1 MDYELRKQGTGSTT
15 WLRPRG
21 HRGRIP
27 ATIAAR
33 LTYDNVSHRYGETE
47 AVSGFSLDVAPGEI
61 VVLIGHSGCGKT
73 TALRLAAGIEIPT
86 SGRILINDQEVSGGR
101 QFLAPEH
108 RGVGLMFQDY
118 ALFPHLTNL
127 ANVMFGLRDLPR
139 EDAAAEAR
147 VALDRVGL
155 GDYADAYPHTLSGGE
170 QQRVALA
177 RAVAPRPSVLLMDE
191 PFSGL
196 DRSLRDEVR
205 EDTLAVLRESRVT
218 SVIVT
223 HDPEEALR
231 MADRIALMR
240 AGSAVQVDVPEAV
253 YRRPADL
260 FVARFFCEL
269 NEIPGVVRD
278 GSVDTP
284 LGRFAA
290 PGLSEGAAAVV
301 AIRPT
306 GVRLRPAG
314 TGIPGRLERR
324 RFLGVVD
331 LFEVA
336 VNGVDRVLKGRTRE
350 TIVFAEKDEVAVA
363 VDPAEVLVFAASEA

>member
-1 MDYELRKQGTGSTT
+1 V
-15 WLRPRG
+15 
-21 HRGRIP
+21 H
-27 ATIAAR
+27 
-33 LTYDNVSHRYGETE
+33 HRYGVSE
-47 AVSGFSLDVAPGEI
+47 AVTDFSLDIAPGEI

-73 TALRLAAGIEIPT
+73 TALRLAAGIEIP
-86 SGRILINDQEVSGGR
+86 SGGRILINGQEVAGEKA
-101 QFLAPEH
+101 FLPPEQ

-127 ANVMFGLRDLPR
+127 ANVMFGLSGLPR
-139 EDAAAEAR
+139 EHAVAEAR
-147 VALDRVGL
+147 LALDRVGL
-155 GDYADAYPHTLSGGE
+155 ADYADAYPHMLSGGE

-205 EDTLAVLRESRVT
+205 EDTLAVLRESHVT
-218 SVIVT
+218 CVIVT

-240 AGSAVQVDVPEAV
+240 AGTLVQVDVPEAI

-269 NEIPGVVRD
+269 NEIAGTVQNGR
-278 GSVDTP
+278 VDTP
-284 LGRFAA
+284 LGVFPA
-290 PGLSEGAAAVV
+290 PDLPGGSPAVV
-301 AIRPT
+301 AVRPT

-314 TGIPGRLERR
+314 RGIPGRLEGR

-331 LFEVA
+331 MFEVA
-336 VNGVDRVLKGRTRE
+336 VNGIDRLLKGRTRE
-350 TIVFAEKDEVAVA
+350 AILFAPKDEVGVEI
-363 VDPAEVLVFAASEA
+363 DPAEVLVFAAPGA

>member
-1 MDYELRKQGTGSTT
+1 
-15 WLRPRG
+15 
-21 HRGRIP
+21 
-27 ATIAAR
+27 
-33 LTYDNVSHRYGETE
+33 
-47 AVSGFSLDVAPGEI
+47 
-61 VVLIGHSGCGKT
+61 
-73 TALRLAAGIEIPT
+73 
-86 SGRILINDQEVSGGR
+86 
-101 QFLAPEH
+101 
-108 RGVGLMFQDY
+108 
-118 ALFPHLTNL
+118 
-127 ANVMFGLRDLPR
+127 MFGLRDLPR
-139 EDAAAEAR
+139 EHAAAEAR
-147 VALDRVGL
+147 LALERVGL
-155 GDYADAYPHTLSGGE
+155 GDYADAYPHMLSGGE

-196 DRSLRDEVR
+196 DRGLRDDVR

-218 SVIVT
+218 CVIVT

-269 NEIPGVVRD
+269 NEIRGVVR
-278 GSVDTP
+278 GGAVDTP
-284 LGRFAA
+284 LGLFPA
-290 PGLSEGAAAVV
+290 PALAEGAAAVV

-306 GVRLRPAG
+306 GVKLRPAG
-314 TGIPGRLERR
+314 TGVPGRLERR

-331 LFEVA
+331 MFEIA

-350 TIVFAEKDEVAVA
+350 TIGFAEKDEVGIEI
-363 VDPAEVLVFAASEA
+363 DPAEVLVFPDSDAVD

>member
-1 MDYELRKQGTGSTT
+1 VLLERESGEAGRLRQ
-15 WLRPRG
+15 RG
-21 HRGRIP
+21 HRGRTP

-33 LTYDNVSHRYGETE
+33 LTFDNVHHRYGDV
-47 AVSGFSLDVAPGEI
+47 ASVAGFSLDVAPGEI

-73 TALRLAAGIEIPT
+73 TALRLAAGIEVP
-86 SGRILINDQEVSGGR
+86 SAGRILINDREASGAAE
-101 QFLAPEH
+101 FLPPEQ
-108 RGVGLMFQDY
+108 RGIGLMFQDY

-127 ANVMFGLRDLPR
+127 ANVMFGLRGLPR
-139 EDAAAEAR
+139 QEAQAEAR
-147 VALDRVGL
+147 LGLERVGL
-155 GDYADAYPHTLSGGE
+155 GDYADAYPHMLSGGE

-218 SVIVT
+218 CVIVT

-240 AGSAVQVDVPEAV
+240 QGTLVQVDVPEMI
-253 YRRPADL
+253 YRRPVDL

-269 NEIPGVVRD
+269 NEIRGIVR
-278 GSVDTP
+278 GGKVDTP
-284 LGRFAA
+284 LGAFAA
-290 PGLSEGAAAVV
+290 PDLAEGTAAVV

-306 GVRLRPAG
+306 GIRLRPPGAG
-314 TGIPGRLERR
+314 VPGRLERR

-331 LFEVA
+331 MFEVA
-336 VNGVDRVLKGRTRE
+336 VNGIDRWLKGRTRE
-350 TIVFAEKDEVAVA
+350 SIAFAAKDEIALEI
-363 VDPAEVLVFAASEA
+363 DPAEVLVFAASEA

>member
-1 MDYELRKQGTGSTT
+1 LPDREAGASR
-15 WLRPRG
+15 WLRHRG
-21 HRGRIP
+21 HRGRTP

-33 LTYDNVSHRYGETE
+33 LTYDEVGLRYGEVE
-47 AVSGFSLDVAPGEI
+47 AVAGFSLDIAPGEI

-73 TALRLAAGIEIPT
+73 TALRLAAGVAVPT
-86 SGRILINDQEVSGGR
+86 AGRIFINDREVSGPA
-101 QFLAPEH
+101 QFLPPEQ

-127 ANVMFGLRDLPR
+127 ANVMFGLKRLPR
-139 EDAAAEAR
+139 EDAVAEAHL
-147 VALDRVGL
+147 ALERVGL
-155 GDYADAYPHTLSGGE
+155 SDYADAYPHMLSGGE

-196 DRSLRDEVR
+196 DRSLREEVR
-205 EDTLAVLRESRVT
+205 EDTLAVLRESHVT
-218 SVIVT
+218 CVIVT

-240 AGSAVQVDVPEAV
+240 EGTLVQADLPEV
-253 YRRPADL
+253 IYRRPADL
-260 FVARFFCEL
+260 FVARFFSEL
-269 NEIPGVVRD
+269 NEVSGTVR
-278 GSVDTP
+278 GGRVETP
-284 LGRFAA
+284 VGLFAA
-290 PGLSEGAAAVV
+290 PGLPEGSPAIV

-314 TGIPGRLERR
+314 LCIPGRLERR

-331 LFEVA
+331 MFEVA
-336 VNGVDRVLKGRTRE
+336 VNGVDGPLKGRTRE
-350 TIVFAEKDEVAVA
+350 SIAFAPKDEVGIEI
-363 VDPAEVLVFAASEA
+363 DPAEVLVFAAPGA

>member
-1 MDYELRKQGTGSTT
+1 MLDREVGASG
-15 WLRPRG
+15 WLRQRG
-21 HRGRIP
+21 HRGRTP

-33 LTYDNVSHRYGETE
+33 LTYEDVYHRYGEVE
-47 AVSGFSLDVAPGEI
+47 SVSGFSLDVAPGEI

-73 TALRLAAGIEIPT
+73 TALRLAAGVELPS
-86 SGRILINDQEVSGGR
+86 SGRILINDQEVAGTA
-101 QFLAPEH
+101 QFLPPEQ

-127 ANVMFGLRDLPR
+127 ANVMFGLRGLPR
-139 EDAAAEAR
+139 EDAVAEAR
-147 VALDRVGL
+147 LALDRVGL
-155 GDYADAYPHTLSGGE
+155 ADYADVYPHRLSGGE

-218 SVIVT
+218 CVIVT

-240 AGSAVQVDVPEAV
+240 QGTLVQVDVPEAV

-269 NEIPGVVRD
+269 NEIPGVVR
-278 GSVDTP
+278 GGGVETP
-284 LGRFAA
+284 VGTFVAPDLG
-290 PGLSEGAAAVV
+290 EGASAVV

-306 GVRLRPAG
+306 GIRLRAAG
-314 TGIPGRLERR
+314 SGLPGRLERR

-331 LFEVA
+331 MFEVA
-336 VNGVDRVLKGRTRE
+336 VNGIDRVLKGRTRE
-350 TIVFAEKDEVAVA
+350 TIAFTAKDEVAIEI
-363 VDPAEVLVFAASEA
+363 DPAEVLVFAAPEA

>member
-1 MDYELRKQGTGSTT
+1 M
-15 WLRPRG
+15 
-21 HRGRIP
+21 P

-33 LTYDNVSHRYGETE
+33 LTFDDIYHRYGSVE

-73 TALRLAAGIEIPT
+73 TALRLAAGIDVP
-86 SGRILINDQEVSGGR
+86 SGGRILINGQVASGAA
-101 QFLAPEH
+101 QFLPPEQ

-127 ANVMFGLRDLPR
+127 ANVMFGLRGLPR
-139 EDAAAEAR
+139 DAAAAEAR
-147 VALDRVGL
+147 LALDRVGL
-155 GDYADAYPHTLSGGE
+155 ADYADAYPHMLSGGQ

-205 EDTLAVLRESRVT
+205 DDTLAVLRESRVT
-218 SVIVT
+218 CVIVT

-240 AGSAVQVDVPEAV
+240 DGILVQVDVPEAI

-260 FVARFFCEL
+260 FVARFFSEL
-269 NEIPGVVRD
+269 NEIRGVVRD
-278 GSVDTP
+278 GAVQTP
-284 LGRFAA
+284 IGTFAA
-290 PGLSEGAAAVV
+290 PHLPEGSAAIA

-306 GVRLRPAG
+306 GIRLRPAG
-314 TGIPGRLERR
+314 AGIPGRLERR

-331 LFEVA
+331 MFEVA
-336 VNGVDRVLKGRTRE
+336 VNGIDRLLKGRTRE
-350 TIVFAEKDEVAVA
+350 TIIFAAKDEVAVEI
-363 VDPAEVLVFAASEA
+363 DPAEVLVFAVPEA

>member
-1 MDYELRKQGTGSTT
+1 LLDRGAGG
-15 WLRPRG
+15 WLRSRGPRG
-21 HRGRIP
+21 RTP
-27 ATIAAR
+27 ASIAAR
-33 LTYDNVSHRYGETE
+33 LTYEHVHHRYGATE
-47 AVSGFSLDVAPGEI
+47 AVTDFSLDIAPGEI
-61 VVLIGHSGCGKT
+61 VALIGHSGCGKT
-73 TALRLAAGIEIPT
+73 TVLRLAAGIEAPLT
-86 SGRILINDQEVSGGR
+86 GRILINNQEVAGGGV
-101 QFLAPEH
+101 FLPPEQ

-127 ANVMFGLRDLPR
+127 ANVMFGLRGLPR
-139 EDAAAEAR
+139 DDAVTEAR
-147 VALDRVGL
+147 LALDRVGL
-155 GDYADAYPHTLSGGE
+155 ADYADAYPHMLSGGE

-218 SVIVT
+218 CVIVT

-240 AGSAVQVDVPEAV
+240 AGTLVQADVPEAV

-269 NEIPGVVRD
+269 NEIGGTVRD
-278 GSVDTP
+278 GRVDTP
-284 LGRFAA
+284 LGAFPA
-290 PGLSEGAAAVV
+290 PGLAEGSSAVV

-306 GVRLRPAG
+306 GIRLRPAG
-314 TGIPGRLERR
+314 DGIPGRLEGR

-331 LFEVA
+331 MFEVA
-336 VNGVDRVLKGRTRE
+336 VNGVDRLLKGRTRE
-350 TIVFAEKDEVAVA
+350 TISFAARDEIGVA
-363 VDPAEVLVFAASEA
+363 VDPAEVLVFAAPGA